1 VTTFAP
7 QPCPSIQEVIVSDAT
22 TAARQQL
29 LSDLKAVVA
38 DSEELLQAT
47 AGAVDARAAAARA
60 RVEES
65 LRAAKTKIGEFD
77 AEMLDHLNEAA
88 KKADEYVHE
97 HPWGAVGIAAAA
109 GLLVGVLIARR

>member
-1 VTTFAP
+1 VT
-7 QPCPSIQEVIVSDAT
+7 ET
-22 TAARQQL
+22 TAVARQQL

-38 DSEELLQAT
+38 DSEELLEAT
-47 AGAVDARAAAARA
+47 AGAASERAAAARA

-65 LRAAKTKIGEFD
+65 LRAARSKIDELD
-77 AEMLDHLNEAA
+77 AEMLDRVKEAA
-88 KKADEYVHE
+88 KAADEYVHE

>member
-1 VTTFAP
+1 M
-7 QPCPSIQEVIVSDAT
+7 SEAT

-38 DSEELLQAT
+38 DSEELLKAT
-47 AGAVDARAAAARA
+47 AGAVDERASAART

-65 LRAAKTKIGEFD
+65 LRTVKSRI
-77 AEMLDHLNEAA
+77 AEIDSELLDRFNEAA
-88 KKADEYVHE
+88 KATDVYVHE

-109 GLLVGVLIARR
+109 GLLLGVVIARR

>member
-1 VTTFAP
+1 M
-7 QPCPSIQEVIVSDAT
+7 SEAT
-22 TAARQQL
+22 TAAREQL

-38 DSEELLQAT
+38 DSEELLRAT
-47 AGAVDARAAAARA
+47 AGSLDERSAAARA

-65 LRAAKTKIGEFD
+65 LRAVKGRIQD
-77 AEMLDHLNEAA
+77 LDTELLDRLNEATKA
-88 KKADEYVHE
+88 ADEYVHA

>member
-1 VTTFAP
+1 
-7 QPCPSIQEVIVSDAT
+7 VSEAT
-22 TAARQQL
+22 TAAREQL

-38 DSEELLQAT
+38 DSEELLRAT
-47 AGAVDARAAAARA
+47 AGSLDERSAAARA

-65 LRAAKTKIGEFD
+65 LRAVKGRIQD
-77 AEMLDHLNEAA
+77 LDTELLDRLNEATKA
-88 KKADEYVHE
+88 ADEYVHA